1 MDAAPLYHFGHGL
14 SYTEFRYSGLE
25 VLDKDLSVK
34 DLQEGK
40 NIKVKTTV
48 ENTGDLPGAEVVQLY
63 IRDLEASVTRRIK
76 ELKGFKKI
84 HLNPGE
90 KMDVIFTLGEEELG
104 IWNSEMEFCVEP
116 GNVKIFVGGNSQ
128 DNLEITYTIK

>member
-1 MDAAPLYHFGHGL
+1 M
-14 SYTEFRYSGLE
+14 
-25 VLDKDLSVK
+25 DKDLSVK

-48 ENTGDLPGAEVVQLY
+48 ENTGDLPGRGCATY